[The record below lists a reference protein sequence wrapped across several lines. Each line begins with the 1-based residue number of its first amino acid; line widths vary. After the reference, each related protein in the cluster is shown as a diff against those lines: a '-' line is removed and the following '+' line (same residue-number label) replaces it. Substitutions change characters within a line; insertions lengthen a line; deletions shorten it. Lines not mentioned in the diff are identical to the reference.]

1 MVRGI
6 EIRNGSEGIKVG
18 KEKERTVKVGCWFE
32 LNEKLIGTR
41 IGVSADILERVNAQ
55 FEQDLVVI
63 GAAEEGAVAFSK
75 LLG

>member
-1 MVRGI
+1 M
-6 EIRNGSEGIKVG
+6 KVG
-18 KEKERTVKVGCWFE
+18 FWFE

-41 IGVSADILERVNAQ
+41 IGVGADILERVNAQ
-55 FEQDLVVI
+55 FEKDLVVI